1 MQDEQ
6 AEQQDESVEPAA
18 DETTAEAEG
27 AEEAEAEGAEEAEAD
42 AADSD
47 LAAAVDQQAAES
59 SGTAAE
65 QEPEVPDD
73 ASQKIAAAQ
82 EHIDK
87 LNMDAEREAAK
98 RAI

>member
-6 AEQQDESVEPAA
+6 AEQQDETVEPAA
-18 DETTAEAEG
+18 EDTTADVEG
-27 AEEAEAEGAEEAEAD
+27 AE
-42 AADSD
+42 ADSAD
-47 LAAAVDQQAAES
+47 SEVADAVDQQAAES

-73 ASQKIAAAQ
+73 ASAKIAAAQ
-82 EHIDK
+82 EHIDN
-87 LNMDAEREAAK
+87 LNMDEEREAAK

>member
-6 AEQQDESVEPAA
+6 AEQQDETVEPAE

-27 AEEAEAEGAEEAEAD
+27 AEETEAD
-42 AADSD
+42 SADSEV
-47 LAAAVDQQAAES
+47 AAAVDQQAAES
-59 SGTAAE
+59 AGTAAE

-73 ASQKIAAAQ
+73 ASEKIAAAQ
-82 EHIDK
+82 EHIDN

-98 RAI
+98 RAM

>member
-6 AEQQDESVEPAA
+6 AEQQDETVEPAE
-18 DETTAEAEG
+18 DETTAEAE
-27 AEEAEAEGAEEAEAD
+27 ATEGAEADPADTEA
-42 AADSD
+42 
-47 LAAAVDQQAAES
+47 AAAVDQQAAES

-82 EHIDK
+82 EHIDN
-87 LNMDAEREAAK
+87 LNMDEEREAAK
-98 RAI
+98 RAM